1 MILRRGESVELSRR
15 IQSNHKNLLT
25 SRVSVREGD
34 VSVEAEVGVMHGQK
48 LKIEGNLL
56 KLEKAG
62 KQILPW
68 TLQKETDLSTHFRLL
83 TSRIVR

>member
-15 IQSNHKNLLT
+15 IQSNRKNLLT

>member
-62 KQILPW
+62 KQILRITALPS
-68 TLQKETDLSTHFRLL
+68 TLILGLV
-83 TSRIVR
+83 TSGAVK

>member
-68 TLQKETDLSTHFRLL
+68 TLQRKQTCPPILDS
-83 TSRIVR
+83 